1 MGTKVYDNYADL
13 ITFNRNSKGTALR
26 PIGYGDEL
34 VTNGTFDTD
43 SDWAKN
49 SLWAISGGVATQPAG
64 ASPDYL
70 KQSDVL
76 TIGKVYQYSI
86 EVVSG
91 NGSNFPQLYTEAG
104 VVASF
109 TSGVG
114 TYTGI
119 FVAAGNDVWIRALS
133 PTIDVSV
140 DNVSVK
146 EVLFD
151 REGDPLTL
159 FLHPE
164 GVPRIEYDADR
175 NLKGLLIEPDGQNI
189 CLQSGDF
196 GTFWTQT
203 NVTVATDATTAP
215 DGNTTAD
222 KIKANT
228 TSQTYV
234 IQKGYAPNPSANHTF
249 SVFAK
254 KDELNYIQLSFAN
267 TTQQYANFDLD
278 LGVVG
283 TKGTAANSSTIE
295 DYGNG
300 WYRCSVHINAGTLP
314 SFGIA
319 IVPSASA
326 TWRQSV
332 SAGSATEGVFLWGAQ
347 LETGSVATSY
357 IPTTTGQENR
367 VKDDITLGS
376 ASSLIGQ
383 TEGTLYVEVY
393 FRQTG
398 LDQRM
403 LQVSDGT
410 GANRIIIW
418 AYSTNTYID
427 ISIGNSNVVNQGAP
441 SLADG
446 VQKFA
451 LAYANGDQ
459 EFYRNGSSIATDAAS
474 LAALPTLTDIDLGQ
488 SAGSGTQ
495 ANMWIRAAALFTRR
509 LSDSECIALTTL

>member
-1 MGTKVYDNYADL
+1 MPYSEG
-13 ITFNRNSKGTALR
+13 F
-26 PIGYGDEL
+26 
-34 VTNGTFDTD
+34 
-43 SDWAKN
+43 
-49 SLWAISGGVATQPAG
+49 SL
-64 ASPDYL
+64 
-70 KQSDVL
+70 
-76 TIGKVYQYSI
+76 
-86 EVVSG
+86 
-91 NGSNFPQLYTEAG
+91 
-104 VVASF
+104 
-109 TSGVG
+109 
-114 TYTGI
+114 
-119 FVAAGNDVWIRALS
+119 
-133 PTIDVSV
+133 
-140 DNVSVK
+140 
-146 EVLFD
+146 
-151 REGDPLTL
+151 
-159 FLHPE
+159 
-164 GVPRIEYDADR
+164 
-175 NLKGLLIEPDGQNI
+175 
-189 CLQSGDF
+189 
-196 GTFWTQT
+196 WTQT

-228 TSQTYV
+228 TLQTYV
-234 IQKGYAPNPSANHTF
+234 VQQGSSNTSANHTF

-300 WYRCSVHINAGTLP
+300 WYRCSVHINVGTLP